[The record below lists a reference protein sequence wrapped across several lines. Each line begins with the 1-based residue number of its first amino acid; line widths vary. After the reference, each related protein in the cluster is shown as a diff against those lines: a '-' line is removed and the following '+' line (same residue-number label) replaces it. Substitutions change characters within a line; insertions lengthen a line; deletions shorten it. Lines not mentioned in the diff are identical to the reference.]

1 MIRREFGTWCLNSST
16 EAAKRRPRV
25 MPVVAGRLAPW
36 LELWLAPQQRC
47 VRPAGVS
54 AGASNRQKARYIG
67 SQNMSAGLRI
77 RLAQQEPAERTT
89 RGPRRQQNM
98 PTAARARQPCAAVEP
113 PRSLASPVSPHP
125 PIGTLGGYRHGG
137 PVRCS
142 HGRRHD
148 YNRTNPVIRSVGHRS
163 YNPHIRTGR
172 ARKSEK

>member
-89 RGPRRQQNM
+89 RGPPRQQNM

-125 PIGTLGGYRHGG
+125 PDRHPRWLSSRG
-137 PVRCS
+137 PSQMQPRATARLQP
-142 HGRRHD
+142 HQPRHPE
-148 YNRTNPVIRSVGHRS
+148 RGSPVLQPAHPHR
-163 YNPHIRTGR
+163 PG
-172 ARKSEK
+172 